1 MINKNGGLIDYPV
14 KMGGAISTWTRYGQ
28 IMSERAELKVT
39 ASSYASASSQ
49 TSSYGGTHWTT
60 SAASSSSTLVA
71 TTRYKYWVRW
81 EDGAEELHELPFD
94 ARKDQKVAFCF
105 AKRLVSDSNQVPTT
119 LSTKRPMFTAESDI
133 DEKSEVIGVMNLDT
147 GMKYSTGK
155 FFIWNRITEDAVKSQ
170 GDGTSI
176 FLTIGAGT
184 VLISLLILGSIGL
197 FFGARAAN
205 SNVVL
210 VCTAAISFALATWV
224 MVATH
229 NAQKKEKQR
238 IREFSDDI
246 ESIALSSFSEQ
257 KFTKSA

>member
-1 MINKNGGLIDYPV
+1 M

-39 ASSYASASSQ
+39 SSSYASASSH
-49 TSSYGGTHWTT
+49 TSSNGGTHWTT

-81 EDGAEELHELPFD
+81 EDGTEELHELPFD

-105 AKRLVSDSNQVPTT
+105 AKRLVTNPNQVPNT
-119 LSTKRPMFTAESDI
+119 LSTKRPLFTVESDI
-133 DEKSEVIGVMNLDT
+133 DGKSEVIGVMNLDT
-147 GMKYSTGK
+147 GVKYSAGK
-155 FFIWNRITEDAVKSQ
+155 FFVWNRITEDAVKSQ
-170 GDGTSI
+170 GDGMSI

-184 VLISLLILGSIGL
+184 VFISLLLLGVIGL
-197 FFGARAAN
+197 FFGMRAAN
-205 SNVVL
+205 NNVVL
-210 VCTAAISFALATWV
+210 VCAAAISFAFSTWV
-224 MVATH
+224 MVGTHAT
-229 NAQKKEKQR
+229 QKKEKQR

-257 KFTKSA
+257 RFTKSA